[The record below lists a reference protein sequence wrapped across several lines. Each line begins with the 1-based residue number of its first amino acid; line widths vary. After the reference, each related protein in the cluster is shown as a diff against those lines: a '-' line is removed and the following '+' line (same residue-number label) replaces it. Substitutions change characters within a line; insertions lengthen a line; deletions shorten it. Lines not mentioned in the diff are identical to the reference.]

1 MPARRRLTRPPHL
14 HRMVCDD
21 YDTWA
26 ISAAEDPVST
36 SRWTARINQNTP
48 PEIVEGS
55 DTFLTKTSPH
65 WTDGVRPLLDAGW
78 TSSPP
83 RRGLLDIISPDG
95 LAGASIDV
103 VDADPDAETVTL

>member
-1 MPARRRLTRPPHL
+1 MRRLRHLGHQRSRRPRFH
-14 HRMVCDD
+14 
-21 YDTWA
+21 
-26 ISAAEDPVST
+26 ISLDGAYQP
-36 SRWTARINQNTP
+36 NTP